1 MLFARWR
8 SAAVAAES
16 GPAKGPSKAF
26 SELAVAERRLDVA
39 HGVLAL
45 MAGVVILSADMLAA
59 LRALSAIDMDDMDV
73 CRLTSM
79 SGMLSA

>member
-1 MLFARWR
+1 M
-8 SAAVAAES
+8 AAES

-45 MAGVVILSADMLAA
+45 MAGVVTLSADVLAA
-59 LRALSAIDMDDMDV
+59 LRAVSAIDLDDLDV
-73 CRLTSM
+73 CRATDM
-79 SGMLSA
+79 RVIPSA